1 MRLPGSSAA
10 PICAIR
16 FRHTISV
23 WNDWATGDA
32 GMPEED
38 AKEEEQE
45 EGHNIP
51 VLVNFGGTLHACI
64 APMSTFK
71 LQRRCFQQCDH
82 CTL

>member
-45 EGHNIP
+45 EGHNTP
-51 VLVNFGGTLHACI
+51 VLVNFGGTLHAFI
-64 APMSTFK
+64 APVSAFK
-71 LQRRCFQQCDH
+71 LQRCCVQQCNH